1 VVFLGTG
8 GSLPSPKRNV
18 TAVAVQLGSE
28 IILFDCGEGTQRQ
41 FMFSSASF
49 MKVSAV
55 YISHLHGDHFLG
67 LPALIQSMSFN
78 GRAKQLKVFGPP
90 GMTKTMKDILGLGY
104 FTPGFEVETRDLE
117 DGDIVEE
124 SDFTVKAVAVEH
136 TVPSLGYVLEGSPRP
151 GRFNLEKAKELGVP
165 PGPLFRV
172 LQEGRTVEVD
182 GRTISPSM
190 VLGPIRRG
198 LKFAISGDTRPSQR
212 FERAVHGSDVLVHE
226 ATVTS
231 DLIGDAKEYGHTTAR
246 QAAELA
252 RSAKVRSL
260 YLYHLSSRY
269 DNPQPLLDEAR
280 MVFPDTYVAE
290 DLMSIDV
297 NGSECDDEAE
307 SLSEK
312 F

>member
-1 VVFLGTG
+1 VRVVFLGTG

-18 TAVAVQLGSE
+18 TAVAVQLHSE

-78 GRAKQLKVFGPP
+78 GREKKLRVFGPP
-90 GMTKTMKDILGLGY
+90 GMVKTMNDILGLGY
-104 FTPGFEVETRDLE
+104 FAPGFEIETRDLE
-117 DGDIVEE
+117 DGDAVEE
-124 SDFTVKAVAVEH
+124 GDFTVKAVAVEH

-151 GRFNLEKAKELGVP
+151 GRFNPERAREQGVP
-165 PGPLFRV
+165 TGPLFRV
-172 LQEGRTVEVD
+172 LQEGGNVEVD
-182 GRTISPSM
+182 GRTINPSM
-190 VLGPIRRG
+190 VLGPSRRG
-198 LKFAISGDTRPSQR
+198 LKFAISGDTRPSQS
-212 FERAVHGSDVLVHE
+212 FERAAQGADVLVHE

-231 DLIGDAKEYGHTTAR
+231 ELIGDAKEYGHTTAR

-252 RSAKVRSL
+252 KRAKVRSL

-269 DNPQPLLDEAR
+269 DDPQPLLDEAR
-280 MVFPDTYVAE
+280 AVFAVSYVAE

-297 NGSECDDEAE
+297 NGSESDEAVE
-307 SLSEK
+307 DRSE
-312 F
+312 

>member
-18 TAVAVQLGSE
+18 TAVAVQLHSE

-78 GRAKQLKVFGPP
+78 GREKKLRVFGPP
-90 GMTKTMKDILGLGY
+90 GMVKTMNDILGLGY
-104 FTPGFEVETRDLE
+104 FAPGFEIETRDLA
-117 DGDIVEE
+117 DGDVVEE
-124 SDFTVKAVAVEH
+124 GDFTVKAVAVEH

-151 GRFNLEKAKELGVP
+151 GRFNPEKAKEHGVP
-165 PGPLFRV
+165 TGPLFRV
-172 LQEGRTVEVD
+172 LQEGGEVEVE

-190 VLGPIRRG
+190 VLGPSRRG
-198 LKFAISGDTRPSQR
+198 LKFAISGDTRPSQS
-212 FERAVHGSDVLVHE
+212 FERAAQGSDVLVHE

-231 DLIGDAKEYGHTTAR
+231 ELIGDAREYGHTTAR

-252 RSAKVRSL
+252 KRAKVRSL

-269 DNPQPLLDEAR
+269 DDPQPLLDEAR
-280 MVFPDTYVAE
+280 TVFAASFVAE

-297 NGSECDDEAE
+297 NGSEFDEAADGT
-307 SLSEK
+307 SE
-312 F
+312 